1 MPNRTDIQSIL
12 IIGSGPIVIGQGCEF
27 DYSGVQAC
35 RALKEEGYRI
45 VLINSNPATIMTD
58 PEFADAT
65 YIEPIT
71 PEAVEKILARE
82 AQGPIPVDAVLPTL
96 GGQTGLNTAMACFDR
111 GIFTKYNVKMIGAN
125 RDAIHRGEDRQVFKD
140 LMIQIGLSV
149 PRSGV
154 VHTTE
159 EARKV
164 MDDIG
169 LPLII
174 RPAFTL
180 GGTGG
185 GIAYNVEEFE
195 TIVGRGLDA
204 SPVTE
209 VLIEQ
214 SVIGWKEFEMEVM
227 RDKND
232 NVVIICSIENLD
244 PMGVHTGDSITVAP
258 IQTLTDKEYQRMR
271 DASIAVIRAVGV
283 ETGGSNIQF
292 AINPDNGDMIVVEM
306 NPRVSRSS
314 ALASKATGYPIAK
327 LAAKLA
333 VGYTLDELPNYITSR
348 RRTGHLSDQSTR
360 RSDYDLYTSACFEP
374 TIDYCVIKIPRWTFE
389 KFPDADETLTTQ
401 MKSVGEAMAIGRTFK
416 EALQKG
422 IRSMEVKR
430 FGFGLDKYDKWLN
443 ALRESQRGTGVPPV
457 QSGANLEKSSSSST
471 QHGRD
476 ARATGGLPPTARAAA
491 GDTSAIDNSDK
502 TTQGESL
509 DGEWPIPT
517 EKLRRKL
524 AVPSQGRLYYIRY
537 AMKMGWT
544 IDQIYG
550 LTKIDP
556 WFLGQMKQLVDF
568 EDDLIGLQNLANNL
582 KANPRFPDTSG
593 AGMLGL
599 HETVRQAKQYGY
611 SDVQLDT
618 VLNLPPGTTRQY
630 RGPRAIRPVYKLVD
644 TCAAEFEASTPYY
657 YSTYELPFYTPS
669 QRPTVN
675 PYTCEDEI
683 RLTDK
688 PKVII
693 IGGGPNRIG
702 QGIEFDY
709 CCVQAAFAMRELGIE
724 SVMINSNPETVSTD
738 YDTSDLL
745 FFEPLTH
752 EDILNI
758 CERLNGGPF
767 ASQREPSGSA
777 AGENAMNTQGN
788 AARNSPS
795 PQPSPGGRGSQ
806 KDPEESGSK
815 TGNLVKGVIVQ
826 FGGQTPLN
834 LARGLQE
841 AGVPILGTTVES
853 LDAAGDREQFRELL
867 QKLGL
872 KQPAN
877 GIARSVAEAREIA
890 KQIGY
895 PVLVRPSFVL
905 GGRAMEIVSDEQQLN
920 YYMAHAVEA
929 STIADAPILVD
940 KFLDNATEVDVDCL
954 ADFDV
959 ESKDDTETRGHG
971 DTEKDSSLSAS
982 PRPRVPASSSSRQA
996 MVIGVMEH
1004 IEEAGIHS
1012 GDSACSLP
1020 PYSLS
1025 REIIE
1030 ELKRQTRELARALR
1044 VRGLMNVQYAVKDG
1058 EIYVI
1063 EVNPRASRTVPFV
1076 SKAQGQPFAKIA
1088 AKVMAG
1094 KSLKELGVVEPTPP
1108 KHVSVKESVF
1118 PFAKFPGVD
1127 VILGPEMRSTGE
1139 VMGIDQNFP
1148 MAFAKSQI
1156 AAGSALPTKGTVF
1169 ISVRN
1174 DDKESVIPSA
1184 KMLAECG
1191 FEIIATEGTLAA
1203 LSGAGVPA
1211 TRISKLSEGR
1221 PNIKDYIKN
1230 KKVHLIIN
1238 TPTRKGPQTDEGKIR
1253 SLAVLNKVP
1262 IVTTITGANAAA
1274 RAIQAMQKEEWGV
1287 QPLQAYFHKEI

>member
-1 MPNRTDIQSIL
+1 MPKRTDIHSIL

-35 RALKEEGYRI
+35 RALREEGFRI

-71 PEAVEKILARE
+71 PETVEKILARE
-82 AQGPIPVDAVLPTL
+82 KKNGTPIDAVLPTL
-96 GGQTGLNTAMACFDR
+96 GGQTGLNTAMSCYDN
-111 GIFTKYNVKMIGAN
+111 GTFTKYGVQMIGAN
-125 RDAIHRGEDRQVFKD
+125 RDAIHRGEDRKVFKD
-140 LMIQIGLSV
+140 LMIEIGLKV
-149 PRSGV
+149 PISSV
-154 VHTTE
+154 VHNMVDARQALE
-159 EARKV
+159 E
-164 MDDIG
+164 IG

-185 GIAYNVEEFE
+185 GIAYNREEFE
-195 TIVGRGLDA
+195 TIVQRGLDA

-232 NVVIICSIENLD
+232 NVVIICSIENID

-271 DASIAVIRAVGV
+271 DASIAIIRAVGV

-292 AINPDNGDMIVVEM
+292 AINPENGDMIVVEM

-348 RRTGHLSDQSTR
+348 KSKEAPDVHPGLRARDGW
-360 RSDYDLYTSACFEP
+360 DLYTSACFEP
-374 TIDYCVIKIPRWTFE
+374 TIDYVVIKIPRWTFE

-430 FGFGLDKYDKWLN
+430 FGFGLDANDKWLK
-443 ALRESQRGTGVPPV
+443 AQ
-457 QSGANLEKSSSSST
+457 K
-471 QHGRD
+471 
-476 ARATGGLPPTARAAA
+476 
-491 GDTSAIDNSDK
+491 
-502 TTQGESL
+502 TQGASTP
-509 DGEWPIPT
+509 GVAEWPIPLDR
-517 EKLRRKL
+517 LRRKL
-524 AVPSQGRLYYIRY
+524 AVPSQGRLYYLRY
-537 AMKMGWT
+537 ALKMGWT
-544 IDQIYG
+544 IEQVHE

-556 WFLGQMKQLVDF
+556 WFLAQMKELTDF
-568 EDDLIGLQNLANNL
+568 ENVLQTAL
-582 KANPRFPDTSG
+582 KNAPGIIEFAPADILER
-593 AGMLGL
+593 
-599 HETVRQAKQYGY
+599 AKQLGY
-611 SDVQLDT
+611 SDVQLEAIWAT
-618 VLNLPPGTTRQY
+618 VPGWVRQ
-630 RGPRAIRPVYKLVD
+630 IRQPLKPVYKLVD
-644 TCAAEFEASTPYY
+644 TCAAEFEAATPYY
-657 YSTYELPFYTPS
+657 YSTYET
-669 QRPTVN
+669 
-675 PYTCEDEI
+675 PYTQTDKTDTVHRGWWDETVHLMSTQDEI

-752 EDILNI
+752 EDVLNV
-758 CERLNGGPF
+758 CERVNGQPFLN
-767 ASQREPSGSA
+767 A
-777 AGENAMNTQGN
+777 QGVCT
-788 AARNSPS
+788 
-795 PQPSPGGRGSQ
+795 PG
-806 KDPEESGSK
+806 
-815 TGNLVKGVIVQ
+815 LVKGVIVQ

-834 LARGLQE
+834 LARSLME
-841 AGVPILGTTVES
+841 AGVPILGTTVDS
-853 LDAAGDREQFRELL
+853 LDEAGDREQFRNLL
-867 QKLGL
+867 QKLKL

-877 GIARSVAEAREIA
+877 GIARSIAEAKEIA
-890 KQIGY
+890 TRVGY

-905 GGRAMEIVSDEQQLN
+905 GGRAMEIVSDETQLD
-920 YYMAHAVEA
+920 YYMSHAVDA
-929 STIADAPILVD
+929 STIANAPILVD
-940 KFLDNATEVDVDCL
+940 KFLDNATEVDVDCI
-954 ADFDV
+954 ADFDR
-959 ESKDDTETRGHG
+959 EGTSG
-971 DTEKDSSLSAS
+971 
-982 PRPRVPASSSSRQA
+982 QA

-1012 GDSACSLP
+1012 GDSACALP
-1020 PYSLS
+1020 PFSLS
-1025 REIIE
+1025 KEIIL
-1030 ELKRQTRELARALR
+1030 ELKRQTRELAKALR
-1044 VRGLMNVQYAVKDG
+1044 VRGLMNVQYAIKDN

-1088 AKVMAG
+1088 AKVMTG
-1094 KSLKELGVVEPTPP
+1094 KSLAELGMVEPIPP
-1108 KHVSVKESVF
+1108 KHVSVKEVVF
-1118 PFAKFPGVD
+1118 PFTKFPGVD

-1139 VMGIDQNFP
+1139 VMGIDINFP
-1148 MAFAKSQI
+1148 LAFAKSQI
-1156 AAGSALPTKGTVF
+1156 AAGTVLPTKGTVF
-1169 ISVRN
+1169 ISVNEHDKQAIVPVAQMLAKAGFTLMATAGTFDVLFRN
-1174 DDKESVIPSA
+1174 DI
-1184 KMLAECG
+1184 
-1191 FEIIATEGTLAA
+1191 
-1203 LSGAGVPA
+1203 PA
-1211 TRISKLSEGR
+1211 TRLSKLAEGR
-1221 PNIKDYIKN
+1221 PNIRDLIKN
-1230 KKVHLIIN
+1230 GQVQLIIN
-1238 TPTRKGPQTDEGKIR
+1238 TPTKKGPQTDEGKIR
-1253 SLAVLNKVP
+1253 ALAVINRVP
-1262 IVTTITGANAAA
+1262 MLTTVTAAHAAA
-1274 RAIQAMQKEEWGV
+1274 MAILELQKGDWDV
-1287 QPLQAYFHKEI
+1287 RPLQEYVAGNH

>member
-1 MPNRTDIQSIL
+1 MPKRTDLRCIL

-35 RALKEEGYRI
+35 RALREEGYRI

-71 PEAVEKILARE
+71 PGAVEKILAYE
-82 AQGPIPVDAVLPTL
+82 KAHGTPVDAVLPTL
-96 GGQTGLNTAMACFDR
+96 GGQTGLNTAMACFDA
-111 GIFTKYNVKMIGAN
+111 GIFTKYGVQMIGAN
-125 RDAIHRGEDRQVFKD
+125 RDAIHRGEDRKVFKD
-140 LMIQIGLSV
+140 LMLEIGLKV
-149 PRSGV
+149 PNSGV
-154 VHTTE
+154 VHNMAD
-159 EARKV
+159 ARQV
-164 MDDIG
+164 LTDIG

-195 TIVGRGLDA
+195 AIVTTGLDA

-227 RDKND
+227 RDRAD
-232 NVVIICSIENLD
+232 NVVIICSIENID

-292 AINPDNGDMIVVEM
+292 AINPDTGDMIVVEM

-333 VGYTLDELPNYITSR
+333 VGYTLDELPNYITTDKSK
-348 RRTGHLSDQSTR
+348 G
-360 RSDYDLYTSACFEP
+360 LYTSACFEP
-374 TIDYCVIKIPRWTFE
+374 TIDYVVIKIPRWTFE

-430 FGFGLDKYDKWLN
+430 FGFGLDGL
-443 ALRESQRGTGVPPV
+443 
-457 QSGANLEKSSSSST
+457 
-471 QHGRD
+471 D
-476 ARATGGLPPTARAAA
+476 A
-491 GDTSAIDNSDK
+491 
-502 TTQGESL
+502 SL
-509 DGEWPIPT
+509 DTKARRHEAGPEWPIPV

-537 AMKMGWT
+537 ALKMGWT
-544 IDQIYG
+544 VEQVHE
-550 LTKIDP
+550 LTNIDP
-556 WFLGQMKQLVDF
+556 WFLAQMKQLVDD
-568 EDDLIGLQNLANNL
+568 EVQLGSQAGVVQEAQQRLDAGEGLIAH
-582 KANPRFPDTSG
+582 PRDHLSHK
-593 AGMLGL
+593 L
-599 HETVRQAKQYGY
+599 RDAKQLGY
-611 SDVQLDT
+611 SDMQMSAAW
-618 VLNLPPGTTRQY
+618 G
-630 RGPRAIRPVYKLVD
+630 IRPSQIRRLREIGHVTPVYKIVD
-644 TCAAEFEASTPYY
+644 TCAAEFEAATPYY
-657 YSTYELPFYTPS
+657 YSSYEEPFSKVIDAHRREPQTA
-669 QRPTVN
+669 
-675 PYTCEDEI
+675 DEI
-683 RLTDK
+683 RITDR

-709 CCVQAAFAMRELGIE
+709 CCVQAAFACREVGVE

-752 EDILNI
+752 EDVLNV
-758 CERLNGGPF
+758 CERVNGGSF
-767 ASQREPSGSA
+767 QKVGSRETGGGSSDS
-777 AGENAMNTQGN
+777 TPD
-788 AARNSPS
+788 ARRPT
-795 PQPSPGGRGSQ
+795 PG
-806 KDPEESGSK
+806 
-815 TGNLVKGVIVQ
+815 LVKGVIVQ

-834 LARGLQE
+834 LARGLAE
-841 AGVPILGTTVES
+841 AGVPILGTSIDS
-853 LDAAGDREQFRELL
+853 LDAAGDREQFRDLL

-872 KQPAN
+872 KQPDN
-877 GIARSVAEAREIA
+877 GIARSVAEARTIA
-890 KQIGY
+890 AQVGY

-920 YYMAHAVEA
+920 HYMATAIDA
-929 STIADAPILVD
+929 NAIADAPILVD
-940 KFLDNATEVDVDCL
+940 KFLDNATEVDVDCI
-954 ADFDV
+954 ADFAPDEAPGV
-959 ESKDDTETRGHG
+959 HPGLHG
-971 DTEKDSSLSAS
+971 
-982 PRPRVPASSSSRQA
+982 QA

-1012 GDSACSLP
+1012 GDSACALPPFSLP
-1020 PYSLS
+1020 PD
-1025 REIIE
+1025 IIA
-1030 ELKRQTRELARALR
+1030 ELKRQAKVLAEALR
-1044 VRGLMNVQYAVKDG
+1044 VRGLMNVQFAVKDG
-1058 EIYVI
+1058 QIYII

-1088 AKVMAG
+1088 AKVMIG
-1094 KSLKELGVVEPTPP
+1094 HSLAELGFVEPTPP
-1108 KHVSVKESVF
+1108 KHVSVKEVVF
-1118 PFAKFPGVD
+1118 PFTKFPGVD

-1139 VMGIDQNFP
+1139 VMGIDATFP
-1148 MAFAKSQI
+1148 MAFAKAQI
-1156 AAGSALPTKGTVF
+1156 AAGTVLPTGGTAF
-1169 ISVRN
+1169 LSVRN
-1174 DDKESVIPSA
+1174 SDKAAIVPVA
-1184 KMLAECG
+1184 QLLARAG
-1191 FEIIATEGTLAA
+1191 FQLTATGGTYDVLVKH
-1203 LSGAGVPA
+1203 GVNV
-1211 TRISKLSEGR
+1211 TRLSKLAEGR
-1221 PNIKDYIKN
+1221 PNIRDLIKN
-1230 KKVHLIIN
+1230 GQVQLIVN
-1238 TPTRKGPQTDEGKIR
+1238 TPTKKGPQTDEGKIR
-1253 SLAVLNKVP
+1253 SMAVLSRVP
-1262 IVTTITGANAAA
+1262 MMTTVTAAHAAA
-1274 RAIQAMQKEEWGV
+1274 QAILALQKGDWGV
-1287 QPLQAYFHKEI
+1287 RPLQEYVAGR